1 MSNLTTPFSAIIAA
15 AAKTKPGPEVKN
27 KVTRLNTAGHAKVLL
42 LDCSSSMRGRVN
54 GGRKIDIL
62 RGAIEALTLDE
73 WRIYVFNSATRLIL
87 PNQIPEPSGGTN
99 LGEALRVISAED
111 TVETLVVSDGVP
123 DSEDDALSAAALVQG
138 VISTLF
144 VGDDFD
150 SSAKN
155 FLRRLSSAG
164 CGKCYSQDLNA
175 GPLILA
181 QAIKFLGPGK

>member
-1 MSNLTTPFSAIIAA
+1 MSNLASPFASIIAT
-15 AAKTKPGPEVKN
+15 AAKTQPSEEVKRR
-27 KVTRLNTAGHAKVLL
+27 VTRLHAEGRTKVLL
-42 LDCSSSMRGRVN
+42 LDCSSSMGGRVN

-62 RGAIEALTLDE
+62 RGAIAALTLDE
-73 WRIYVFNSATRLIL
+73 WRIYAFNSRTDLIL
-87 PNQIPEPSGGTN
+87 PTQIPEPSGGTN

-155 FLRRLSSAG
+155 FLRRLSRAG

-175 GPLILA
+175 GPQILA